1 MLKSTKQ
8 MDEHYYVRQESS
20 QQVSERL
27 SRNTPVD
34 DVEHSY

>member
-27 SRNTPVD
+27 SCNTPVD
-34 DVEHSY
+34 GAQHSY